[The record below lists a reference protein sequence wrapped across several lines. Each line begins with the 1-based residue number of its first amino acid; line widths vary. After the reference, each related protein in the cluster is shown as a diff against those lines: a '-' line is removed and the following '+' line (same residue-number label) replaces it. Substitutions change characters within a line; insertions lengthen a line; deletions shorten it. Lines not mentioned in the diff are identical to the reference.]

1 MKVQRLASEIAKREG
16 GKSQARIGDIRQV
29 LKIITEI
36 YGDFLAANHAKDL
49 SKLVRTEGPLEDL
62 EVLSIKYAVKQVK
75 KLSKGK
81 K

>member
-1 MKVQRLASEIAKREG
+1 MTVQKLASEIAKREG

-36 YGDFLAANHAKDL
+36 YGDFLAKEHAKDL
-49 SKLVRTEGPLEDL
+49 AKLEPTEGPLKNL
-62 EVLSIKYAVKQVK
+62 EQLSIKHAIKLSK
-75 KLSKGK
+75 KSKGK